1 MESGFYIMLI
11 DLPRVARLNRP
22 KTLPPIRPTMAL
34 KADLASAYRPITD
47 VWAKAIPDIMAAYD
61 PAPITLDTA
70 PEAEDA
76 ISTTARIA
84 QFLAISLTP
93 RIGNLA
99 VRVVEWHK
107 AKFAQYALT
116 ATGVELGTILQGA
129 QSGDTVATFLARNVA
144 LVKSVS
150 DDVQAKI
157 ADRVFR
163 GFQERAPAREVAKDL
178 AKIVDGGRK
187 RGLRIASDQMQKLSA
202 QLDTERMIDVGIK
215 RWKWRHSGKRF
226 PREIHKARDGKIYSF
241 TNQPDDLPG
250 FLPFCGCVRQ
260 ALLPAYS
267 ELD

>member
-1 MESGFYIMLI
+1 MLI

-34 KADLASAYRPITD
+34 KADLASIYRPITD
-47 VWAKAIPDIMAAYD
+47 VWAKAIPDIMAAYN
-61 PAPITLDTA
+61 PTPLQIDTA
-70 PEAEDA
+70 DEAQSA
-76 ISTTARIA
+76 IEQAARAASI
-84 QFLAISLTP
+84 LVIGLTVP
-93 RIGNLA
+93 IRNLA

-116 ATGVELGTILQGA
+116 ASGVDLTTILQGA

-144 LVKSVS
+144 LVRSVS

-178 AKIVDGGRK
+178 AEIVDGGRK

-202 QLDTERMIDVGIK
+202 QLDTERMLDVGIK
-215 RWKWRHSGKRF
+215 RWKWRHSGKLH
-226 PREIHKARDGKIYSF
+226 PRQEHVARDNKIYLFSK
-241 TNQPDDLPG
+241 PPEDMPG
-250 FLPFCGCVRQ
+250 EWPFCGCVKQ
-260 ALLPAYS
+260 AMLPAYS
-267 ELD
+267 EIE